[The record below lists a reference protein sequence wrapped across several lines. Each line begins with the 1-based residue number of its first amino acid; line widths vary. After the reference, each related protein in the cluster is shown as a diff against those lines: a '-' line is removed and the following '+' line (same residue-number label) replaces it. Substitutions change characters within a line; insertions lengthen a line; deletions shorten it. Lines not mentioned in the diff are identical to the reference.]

1 MSEGEHTSRQA
12 AEGASPGTLVAD
24 KYRVLRALGHGAMG
38 TVYLC
43 EHLTLDKPVAVKLL
57 HPELAQ
63 NPEIV
68 ARFQREALAAGRL
81 DHPHSVRVMDFGQ
94 DVSGYLYLAMEYVEG
109 RDLFQVLQEEWPLS
123 DQRIVNIMSQVLSA
137 LSAAHALG
145 IVHRDLK
152 PDNILLRTPAQ
163 GASHDHALVC
173 DFGIAQL
180 SPIRLSE
187 LGSTAHARLNSA
199 TAHGTVV
206 GTPAYM
212 SPEQARGDEQ
222 DGRSDIYAVGAV
234 LFHLLTR
241 TPPFVAETPLS
252 VAVMHCSTPPPP
264 PSNFAAVNPE
274 LEAVCLKALSK
285 TPAARFQ
292 SAHEMQIALEAVVAP
307 ARRLQRLSSAAP
319 PTLNGPRISI
329 DTRASSLTPFERV
342 IAMAPP
348 GSRSTALLGAAFV
361 TALLGLVSVPRL
373 LSGRHEPTLAAAP
386 QSTPAETITRAAAAA
401 ALPQPSAASLSVP
414 TPASPAL
421 FDAPRPAPSDAS
433 ARSKPTRNVASPS
446 KRGQRSVSGA
456 ERARASAAV
465 QDTIPAEP
473 AVASEPLPVLAI
485 SAEQPESA
493 PPAHT
498 TLLTE
503 TVASTPKLNIPA
515 PVVKSLPAAQRS
527 YDDAQ
532 VSIGAAT
539 ASAGVSKASVRGA
552 LNSAALSRCYREALQ
567 RRAAPT
573 STTEVR
579 LDFATQDNGR
589 ITSASVQG
597 ALPKSLR
604 ECFEQVARV
613 GRVREVDTG
622 STKASVSLTLQP
634 D

>member
-1 MSEGEHTSRQA
+1 MNEGDHTSLQA
-12 AEGASPGTLVAD
+12 AEGASPGTLVAN
-24 KYRVLRALGHGAMG
+24 KYRVVRALGHGAMG

-43 EHLTLDKPVAVKLL
+43 EHLTLDKQVALKLL

-94 DVSGYLYLAMEYVEG
+94 DASGCLYLAMEYVEG
-109 RDLFQVLQEEWPLS
+109 RDLFQVLQDEWPLP

-152 PDNILLRTPAQ
+152 PDNILLRTPAP
-163 GASHDHALVC
+163 GAPHDHALVC

-180 SPIRLSE
+180 SPIRLTE
-187 LGSTAHARLNSA
+187 LGSTQHSRLNA
-199 TAHGTVV
+199 VTAHGTVV

-241 TPPFVAETPLS
+241 TQPFVAETPLS

-292 SAHEMQIALEAVVAP
+292 TAHEMQVALEAVVAP
-307 ARRLQRLSSAAP
+307 VRRVQRPISAPP
-319 PTLNGPRISI
+319 PTLTAPRRAV
-329 DTRASSLTPFERV
+329 DERASSLTPFERV

-348 GSRSTALLGAAFV
+348 GSRSSALLGAAFV
-361 TALLGLVSVPRL
+361 MALIALVWVPRL
-373 LSGRHEPTLAAAP
+373 LSGRHEPTLA
-386 QSTPAETITRAAAAA
+386 TVAEALPRAAAAA
-401 ALPQPSAASLSVP
+401 ALPPLSAAKLSAP
-414 TPASPAL
+414 APASPAL
-421 FDAPRPAPSDAS
+421 FDAPRPSPTESA
-433 ARSKPTRNVASPS
+433 ARSKPAHNAATPS
-446 KRGQRSVSGA
+446 RRGQRSLSSR
-456 ERARASAAV
+456 ERPRAVVAVEDTTPAA
-465 QDTIPAEP
+465 PA
-473 AVASEPLPVLAI
+473 AASESQPVLLIA
-485 SAEQPESA
+485 SSSDQPESA
-493 PPAHT
+493 PEPRT

-503 TVASTPKLNIPA
+503 TVASAAKLSVPA
-515 PVVKSLPAAQRS
+515 PVAKSLPAVQRS

-532 VSIGAAT
+532 VSIGAAS
-539 ASAGVSKASVRGA
+539 ASAGVSKASVRAA
-552 LNSAALSRCYREALQ
+552 LNSAALSRCYRVALQ

-573 STTEVR
+573 AAMEVR

-589 ITSASVQG
+589 ITSASVQGG

-622 STKASVSLTLQP
+622 PTKASVSLTLQP